1 MTNDEI
7 NALPT
12 RVRKYIHDLE
22 TRTDPAGEVQER
34 WALRQERDALLARVR
49 ELETGSIKAPHHASI
64 TLSLDTEQY
73 RQRDPRERNGSM
85 HYLVDRLLAGEEV
98 AAEALEHYG
107 IRVVVG

>member
-7 NALPT
+7 NALPE

-34 WALRQERDALLARVR
+34 WALREERDALLIRVR
-49 ELETGSIKAPHHASI
+49 ELEAIKAPHHASI
-64 TLSLDTEQY
+64 TFSLDTEQY
-73 RQRDPRERNGSM
+73 RQRDPRERNGSI
-85 HYLVDRLLAGEEV
+85 HYLVDRLLAGETV